1 MAKKADIVQE
11 RQVRDA
17 RLGPAHPD
25 AMRPESAHLGNP
37 ASGSVGSAPEL
48 PLEPASVVMRDESDE
63 IIDDLKRQL
72 AALQSEL
79 SQVRSDDS
87 DGPEGPVGKGPRRA
101 ARKGSRAKLVEEFN
115 AGFAPHLAERLQVP
129 AEELTQRLGRLIE
142 QVSDPALKAE
152 LELARETAFFLSS
165 TFHRIQ
171 DNHRLL
177 TESLV
182 AERIGLLVTEFFE
195 QVAHTVEQRGL
206 ARPQIPAH
214 DGAAGE
220 HMTASPQAAAT
231 VLSTLSELAGA
242 VFGGTPRMSF
252 ARGTGSHL
260 RLRVETDRPW
270 RGVTGDEVSS
280 VVFRPGVRAA
290 SVVDVLYI
298 EKIIEL
304 QGGRLSF
311 YRESGQVMGF
321 EVLWPFEAQ

>member
-1 MAKKADIVQE
+1 MAKKLDAVQE
-11 RQVRDA
+11 RIA
-17 RLGPAHPD
+17 RNAPGTT
-25 AMRPESAHLGNP
+25 RPEQDPPERDLSEA
-37 ASGSVGSAPEL
+37 GST
-48 PLEPASVVMRDESDE
+48 VVMRDESDE

-72 AALQSEL
+72 AALQTEL
-79 SQVRSDDS
+79 SRFNSEDTEAA
-87 DGPEGPVGKGPRRA
+87 EGAGGKAGRKSG
-101 ARKGSRAKLVEEFN
+101 RKGGRAKLVQEFN

-129 AEELTQRLGRLIE
+129 AEELTQRLTRLIE
-142 QVSDPALKAE
+142 QVSDPELKAE

-182 AERIGLLVTEFFE
+182 AERIELQVTEFFE
-195 QVAHTVEQRGL
+195 QVARTLEQRGL
-206 ARPQIPAH
+206 ARPQVSSQGA
-214 DGAAGE
+214 AAGE
-220 HMTASPQAAAT
+220 RMTASPLAAAT
-231 VLSTLSELAGA
+231 VLSTLSELANA
-242 VFGGTPRMSF
+242 VFGGAPRMTLT
-252 ARGTGSHL
+252 RGTSSHL

-270 RGVTGDEVSS
+270 RGVEGDEVSS

-321 EVLWPFEAQ
+321 EVLWPLEAQ